1 MLRGADQGMS
11 GGHSRQISNQST
23 PVTFRPQQAWP
34 HHHAV
39 MSFAS
44 FLSGGLLPILFML
57 SPFAVMASW
66 PEPVGTIA
74 ENMQTPL
81 KTADTRPMMM

>member
-1 MLRGADQGMS
+1 
-11 GGHSRQISNQST
+11 
-23 PVTFRPQQAWP
+23 
-34 HHHAV
+34 

-74 ENMQTPL
+74 ENMQPPL
-81 KTADTRPMMM
+81 KIADTRPMMM